1 MSAQNAIQLATAIQ
15 SKVGSSLISSQNLLP
30 RGESAG
36 VMTQAGASSLGVFLL
51 RDLYE
56 MQHRTYECVEKVAS
70 ILQSQLDLAEEK
82 DRRERDQLAEELK
95 EKNKLGGSVV
105 PGAGSDFD
113 DDDVANKLDEID
125 ESIDKGRFSELLTG
139 GLTAA
144 LLAPGALKSLGK
156 SLGAKLLKGTFY
168 AAIAGFI
175 ADPIINYVDENFD
188 LELTEAAKKD
198 IKLSMIG
205 AAAGFGLAGIPGAII
220 GATAGMMAKVG
231 QYVAGTLNAEEI
243 NDSNFAGTAIGGAA
257 GAMFG
262 TAKLAAYIKGGGLA
276 SIGATTKLGIAMGSL
291 PVLIGV
297 GAAVALGV
305 GAVYLTKK
313 IDEYQE
319 KTLNKLH
326 ETTAKLDKQMG
337 EWAAR
342 EEEGLFERFGINLGK
357 LSALGEAQVAAAEAN
372 EQVGQNKEKF
382 LADEATVS
390 KLGGLVSA
398 IMGYSDDALTTI
410 LQDQTK
416 GENFFSTLENLKAV
430 AAKGG
435 FGADS
440 PDVFE
445 ALQAMSDRVQ
455 NHAIKLLN
463 EDVKL
468 SRIGKEAAKN
478 KFQKNTYGGDQ
489 FENLKKLQLD
499 RETLLKEK
507 ELKMKELEAAKIKL
521 AELKEQGIEPTF
533 FGENEAEITSDL
545 IKKLE
550 KELDEN
556 NRNATFTIG
565 ARLRRNEA
573 AMQKFGTING
583 LLYNLDE
590 LRELYKDDKGRLQAI
605 IERSINQTGSSFI
618 SAAQDGANAMKTVGE
633 VQPIVFGGS
642 NNGNTQIATQEN
654 YIKKLDTQGDPYF
667 ARESY
672 TYGAI

>member
-1 MSAQNAIQLATAIQ
+1 
-15 SKVGSSLISSQNLLP
+15 
-30 RGESAG
+30 
-36 VMTQAGASSLGVFLL
+36 
-51 RDLYE
+51 
-56 MQHRTYECVEKVAS
+56 
-70 ILQSQLDLAEEK
+70 
-82 DRRERDQLAEELK
+82 
-95 EKNKLGGSVV
+95 
-105 PGAGSDFD
+105 
-113 DDDVANKLDEID
+113 
-125 ESIDKGRFSELLTG
+125 
-139 GLTAA
+139 
-144 LLAPGALKSLGK
+144 
-156 SLGAKLLKGTFY
+156 
-168 AAIAGFI
+168 
-175 ADPIINYVDENFD
+175 
-188 LELTEAAKKD
+188 
-198 IKLSMIG
+198 
-205 AAAGFGLAGIPGAII
+205 
-220 GATAGMMAKVG
+220 
-231 QYVAGTLNAEEI
+231 
-243 NDSNFAGTAIGGAA
+243 
-257 GAMFG
+257 
-262 TAKLAAYIKGGGLA
+262 
-276 SIGATTKLGIAMGSL
+276 
-291 PVLIGV
+291 
-297 GAAVALGV
+297 
-305 GAVYLTKK
+305 
-313 IDEYQE
+313 
-319 KTLNKLH
+319 
-326 ETTAKLDKQMG
+326 
-337 EWAAR
+337 
-342 EEEGLFERFGINLGK
+342 
-357 LSALGEAQVAAAEAN
+357 
-372 EQVGQNKEKF
+372 